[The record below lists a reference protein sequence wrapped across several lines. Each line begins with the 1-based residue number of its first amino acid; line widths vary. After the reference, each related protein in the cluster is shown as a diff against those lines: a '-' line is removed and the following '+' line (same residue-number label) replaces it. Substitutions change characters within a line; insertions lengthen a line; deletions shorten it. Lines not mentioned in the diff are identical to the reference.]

1 MGAITVNLFLD
12 KRTSNEGA
20 GIVKWLVSFEGKQR
34 LFTTGIKVQDED
46 WTFLKKHKNGIPG
59 QVKNDYRRK
68 LWNMFYGN
76 YFEDD
81 QTGKEVESYLSR
93 AKTIIS
99 KLQSDFSFELFAH
112 EISIYGQD
120 RKILENRKDDNNVV
134 AALKSKAESMTQQGR
149 IGNATSYLS
158 AAASLSRFV
167 SSLTIEQRYEYLNY
181 IAPKGKAVAAEDL
194 VIKFEHLT
202 PQMLALYERW
212 MLKYGK
218 AAKSEKG
225 KAVAASLTTVG
236 IYGRHIRSVF
246 NDAIEKG
253 IVNRDLYPFSKN
265 RYTIPAG
272 SNTKKALTKGEV
284 LRIMEYQCAPGLEQ
298 RSRDLWVFS
307 YLCNGM
313 NVNDICRLKWEDI
326 QSDKLTFVR
335 QKTARSR
342 KSNQTRIKVT
352 LFPET
357 LAIIERWAGKDRHAK
372 KHIFPFLEND
382 MPVLRER
389 IIISQVIKITNQYMR
404 GIAKELEIESDV
416 NTYSARHS
424 FATILLQS
432 EAPLAFISQ
441 SLGHTSISTTESYLG
456 SFDDEK
462 TKKYLSALL

>member
-1 MGAITVNLFLD
+1 MGVITVNLFLD
-12 KRTSNEGA
+12 KRTSKEGA
-20 GIVKWLVSFEGKQR
+20 GIVKWLVSFDGKQR

-46 WTFLKKHKNGIPG
+46 WAFLKKHKSGIPG

-68 LWNMFYGN
+68 LWNMLYGN
-76 YFEDD
+76 YFEEEY
-81 QTGKEVESYLSR
+81 TGKEVEGFLAR
-93 AKTIIS
+93 AKSIIS
-99 KLQSDFSFELFAH
+99 NLGDDFSFELFAYK
-112 EISIYGQD
+112 IGMFGQE
-120 RKILENRKDDNNVV
+120 RKPTENGKDKNNVV
-134 AALKSKAESMTQQGR
+134 AALKLKAAFMTEQGR

-158 AAASLSRFV
+158 AAASLIRF
-167 SSLTIEQRYEYLNY
+167 SESFTIIQRHEYLNF
-181 IAPKGKAVAAEDL
+181 IAPKGKTVAAEDL
-194 VIKFEHLT
+194 VMKFEHLT
-202 PQMLALYERW
+202 PQLLTIYERW
-212 MLKYGK
+212 MLKHGK
-218 AAKSEKG
+218 AAKSKKG
-225 KAVAASLTTVG
+225 KALPASLTTVG

-246 NDAIEKG
+246 NDAIENG
-253 IVNRDLYPFSKN
+253 IVGRDLYPFTKN

-272 SNTKKALTKGEV
+272 NNTKKALTKVEV
-284 LRIMEYQCAPGLEQ
+284 LKIMEYQCTPGMEQ

-313 NVNDICRLKWEDI
+313 NINDICRLRWEDI
-326 QSDKLTFVR
+326 QADKLTFVR

-357 LAIIERWAGKDRHAK
+357 LSIIDRWTNGDRHPR
-372 KHIFPFLEND
+372 KHVFPFLEND
-382 MPVLRER
+382 MEALRER

-404 GIAKELEIESDV
+404 GIAKELKIERDV